1 VPGEDGIAAARAV
14 IETAPDGGTL
24 LLADNLLLAVNEATG
39 AWPLDLDELRPV
51 AKLTLG
57 ISVAVVAR
65 AGSDVASWRAL
76 LDRARHDGLRL
87 SVPTA
92 SAAHHVARAMLERA
106 AGKPF
111 EVVEVADEQASL
123 ADVARG
129 RAYLG
134 LITTNDIRTR
144 SAAAGADLRPVV
156 TFGVRRSPLYP
167 DTPTFAEV
175 TGDYKND
182 FTYSFALFGP
192 PKLDEDR
199 TRNLAQAALTA
210 CARPAALIGAGEAN
224 LPLACREPE
233 VLEQT
238 LERDLQVARRAY
250 PDVR

>member
-1 VPGEDGIAAARAV
+1 VPA
-14 IETAPDGGTL
+14 
-24 LLADNLLLAVNEATG
+24 
-39 AWPLDLDELRPV
+39 
-51 AKLTLG
+51 
-57 ISVAVVAR
+57 
-65 AGSDVASWRAL
+65 
-76 LDRARHDGLRL
+76 
-87 SVPTA
+87 A

-106 AGKPF
+106 AGKPG

-129 RAYLG
+129 RADLG

-156 TFGVRRSPLYP
+156 TFGARRSPLYP
-167 DTPTFAEV
+167 DTPIFAEV

-192 PKLDEDR
+192 PKLDEDL

-250 PDVR
+250 PDAR